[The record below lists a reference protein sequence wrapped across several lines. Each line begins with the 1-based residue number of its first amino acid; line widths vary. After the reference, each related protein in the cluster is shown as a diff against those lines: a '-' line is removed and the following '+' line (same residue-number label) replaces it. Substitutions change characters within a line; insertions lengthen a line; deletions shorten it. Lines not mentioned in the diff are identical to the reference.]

1 MKIQNYKMK
10 IRNYKVK
17 IWNYKKIMNDL
28 MYISHLKYINLIS
41 KFDIFIFQRRE
52 IRMFHGIL
60 RCYSFS
66 MIVQ

>member
-41 KFDIFIFQRRE
+41 KVNIFIFQR
-52 IRMFHGIL
+52 
-60 RCYSFS
+60 
-66 MIVQ
+66 

>member
-28 MYISHLKYINLIS
+28 MYISHLKYINFKIQYFYFS
-41 KFDIFIFQRRE
+41 KVRNKDAPW
-52 IRMFHGIL
+52 HL
-60 RCYSFS
+60 
-66 MIVQ
+66 

>member
-1 MKIQNYKMK
+1 MKIQYYRIK

-41 KFDIFIFQRRE
+41 KFNIFIFQR
-52 IRMFHGIL
+52 
-60 RCYSFS
+60 
-66 MIVQ
+66 